1 MFIRGV
7 INGGSQ
13 SITATSR
20 FVPCED
26 NVRSG
31 HLDSQLS
38 DHSHCAHSPRHPVP
52 ALALTSVVRRIATA
66 VCYGRQSRPK
76 ATSLHGDSC
85 TGFSLPSLF
94 FPSFFFFFF
103 NQLFFPSKLWP
114 LFSYRRQNSIDWG
127 NLLGA
132 HPIKTS
138 SYQGRFKAL
147 LDWIAGLGLTLY
159 S

>member
-26 NVRSG
+26 NVRSS

-38 DHSHCAHSPRHPVP
+38 DHSHCAHPPRHPVP

-94 FPSFFFFFF
+94 FPS
-103 NQLFFPSKLWP
+103 KLCP
-114 LFSYRRQNSIDWG
+114 LFSYGRQNSIDWG

-132 HPIKTS
+132 HLIKTS